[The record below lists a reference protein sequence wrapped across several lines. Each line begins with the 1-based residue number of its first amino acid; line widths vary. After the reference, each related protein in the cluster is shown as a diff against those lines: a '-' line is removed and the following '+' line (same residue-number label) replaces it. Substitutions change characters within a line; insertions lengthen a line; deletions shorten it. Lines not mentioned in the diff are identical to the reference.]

1 MVDETRGV
9 VGEISELMLLP
20 ANDVWVVQSEKY
32 GEFLVPVLEEVV
44 LELPEDELGQV
55 VVRLTRGILPEE

>member
-1 MVDETRGV
+1 
-9 VGEISELMLLP
+9 MLLP

-44 LELPEDELGQV
+44 LELPEDESGQV
-55 VVRLTRGILPEE
+55 VVRLPRGILPEE

>member
-1 MVDETRGV
+1 MDDETRGV

-44 LELPEDELGQV
+44 LELPEDESGQV
-55 VVRLTRGILPEE
+55 VVRLPRGILPEE